1 MIPTIKVNGTTYIP
15 TDTIKHVT
23 PLSAED
29 QQRIGERY
37 NIDATKFNTQMSVA
51 TQKESMLI
59 SETVEELSKLGL
71 ALVTLRAGRLVPAE
85 HIISASDFKREDKQ
99 NLESKGLTL
108 NQTFRSQV
116 ETTTGTQL
124 STAYPKQVME
134 RRVKALNADIVGKDA
149 PEPVAE

>member
-37 NIDATKFNTQMSVA
+37 NIDATKFNSQLSVT
-51 TQKESMLI
+51 TQKESMLVQ
-59 SETVEELSKLGL
+59 ETTEELSNLGL
-71 ALVTLRAGRLVPAE
+71 SLVTLRAGRLVPAG
-85 HIISASDFKREDKQ
+85 HIVSASDFKKADKEE
-99 NLESKGLTL
+99 LEKKGLTL
-108 NQTFRSQV
+108 NQTFRATV
-116 ETTTGTQL
+116 DTTTGQQL

-134 RRVKALNADIVGKDA
+134 RRARAISNSNIATDP